1 MTTTTMSIFEPIDLN
16 DNVLVFHRVTFIVI
30 DVAVLVVAI
39 AVLVVA
45 AVAVVV
51 VVVVVAVFAVVVAA
65 VVAVAVLVVAA
76 VVVSLF
82 VKLEDLLIELRQSRL
97 LPKRDNNKSF

>member
-30 DVAVLVVAI
+30 DVAVLVVAAVAVVVAI

-51 VVVVVAVFAVVVAA
+51 VVAVFAV
-65 VVAVAVLVVAA
+65 VVAA

-82 VKLEDLLIELRQSRL
+82 VKLEDLLLELRQSRL

>member
-16 DNVLVFHRVTFIVI
+16 DDVLVFHRVTFIVI
-30 DVAVLVVAI
+30 DVALLVVAI

-51 VVVVVAVFAVVVAA
+51 VVVA
-65 VVAVAVLVVAA
+65 VAA

>member
-16 DNVLVFHRVTFIVI
+16 DDVLVFHRVTFIVI
-30 DVAVLVVAI
+30 DVAL
-39 AVLVVA
+39 LVVA

-51 VVVVVAVFAVVVAA
+51 VAVF
-65 VVAVAVLVVAA
+65 AA

-97 LPKRDNNKSF
+97 LPKRDNIKSF

>member
-51 VVVVVAVFAVVVAA
+51 VVVV
-65 VVAVAVLVVAA
+65 A